1 MRYRDI
7 TADGALAIATTIR
20 YATHNIDR
28 NEMVRLHKRHGGIK
42 RITKLLVTAG
52 FMTKSERVS
61 AIRTMPNV
69 NNPSLSYDTW

>member
-20 YATHNIDR
+20 SATNSIDR

-52 FMTKSERVS
+52 FMTKSERKS
-61 AIRTMPNV
+61 AINTMPKI
-69 NNPSLSYDTW
+69 NNPSLRCASW